1 MEKKRRNLNY
11 KDVDNIPVMLTRLS
25 NYLINGEIDTR
36 TYNSLI
42 AGMRVLLQYH
52 ELISIEADQQ
62 EIEEMIQDL
71 KQQGLL

>member
-62 EIEEMIQDL
+62 EIEEMIQEL

>member
-25 NYLINGEIDTR
+25 NYLINGEIDTK

-62 EIEEMIQDL
+62 EIEEMIQEL

>member
-11 KDVDNIPVMLTRLS
+11 KNVENIPVMLTRLS
-25 NYLINGEIDTR
+25 NYLLNGEIDAK

-52 ELISIEADQQ
+52 ELISIEADQR
-62 EIEEMIQDL
+62 EIEEMVQEL
-71 KQQGLL
+71 KEKGLI

>member
-25 NYLINGEIDTR
+25 NYLINGEIDTK

-62 EIEEMIQDL
+62 EIESMIQDL

>member
-25 NYLINGEIDTR
+25 NYLINGEIDTK

>member
-25 NYLINGEIDTR
+25 NYLINGEIDTK

-71 KQQGLL
+71 KQQGLI

>member
-25 NYLINGEIDTR
+25 NYLINGEIDTK

-42 AGMRVLLQYH
+42 GGMRVLLQYY
-52 ELISIEADQQ
+52 EITSIEQDQQ
-62 EIEEMIQDL
+62 EIEDMIQEL
-71 KQQGLL
+71 KDRGLL